1 MDLTAVMAEV
11 AVAART
17 VTGLAVYEWEQPG
30 RFPAAVVSLPD
41 RVVPNGTYGRGVVM
55 LEDVV
60 VLLFVGKT
68 HLRTST
74 KLLTDYL
81 KDTGPKS
88 VVTALQ
94 GYVYT
99 TADHVTVDFVD
110 FETYTLKGGDYLT
123 AQFHLNI
130 AAKGV

>member
-1 MDLTAVMAEV
+1 MMAEV

-17 VTGLAVYEWEQPG
+17 VSGLAVYEWEQPG

-88 VVTALQ
+88 VVAALQ
-94 GYVYT
+94 GYTYT
-99 TADHVTVDFVD
+99 TADHVTVDHVD